1 MVQLGFLRT
10 AVAAIVAAGALAF
23 AAVQPTRADVI
34 SDTPTLPLLN
44 VPYVTSS
51 ASCFPAVG
59 VCVSDGASILTPPS
73 SSVFDATG
81 QHITTGVIFSATLT
95 DLLDVPIAPV
105 ELTGTA
111 EQLVIGRTSPTET
124 GSWDTELVSLSL
136 SGSVLGFPV
145 TVGLDSDPANPSVGE
160 TSITPIGLDQFR
172 ISSFFDVFVEITV
185 DGTTPLRTTL
195 GPIHAEAVQ
204 AVPEPS
210 SMAALAIALPI
221 MLALYRR
228 RGSAFPATRSV

>member
-1 MVQLGFLRT
+1 MVKLGFLRRT

-23 AAVQPTRADVI
+23 AVVQPTQADVI
-34 SDTPTLPLLN
+34 SNTATLPLLN

-59 VCVSDGASILTPPS
+59 VCVSDGTSILTPPS

-81 QHITTGVIFSATLT
+81 QHITTGVTVSATLT
-95 DLLDVPIAPV
+95 DLLSVPIAPI

-124 GSWDTELVSLSL
+124 GSWNTELVSLSL

-145 TVGLDSDPANPSVGE
+145 TVGLDPANPSVGE
-160 TSITPIGLDQFR
+160 TSITPIGPNQFR
-172 ISSFFDVFVEITV
+172 INSFFDVFVEITV
-185 DGTTPLRTTL
+185 DGTTPLTTTL

-210 SMAALAIALPI
+210 SIAAIAIALPI